1 MKKTLATLLL
11 LCLSLTGWAQ
21 RVQNLSLE
29 GLGASGSVGMVY
41 DTRFKGND
49 GFGFRIGVGY
59 CFSQS
64 EYTALVKA
72 NDCNL
77 HAITFP
83 LGVNYLLGKKKHK
96 LEIGLGASL
105 GYYSKQTGDS
115 WQYVWD
121 PFSDDEPG
129 DSFGYFMFAEVGY
142 RYQPVQG
149 LMLRVGLTPS
159 WNFGD
164 KYGLDRQ
171 WYYPYI
177 GIGYSF

>member
-83 LGVNYLLGKKKHK
+83 LDVNYLLGKKKHK
-96 LEIGLGASL
+96 LEIGLGASM
-105 GYYSKQTGDS
+105 GYYHIQEST
-115 WQYVWD
+115 Y
-121 PFSDDEPG
+121 PFGITYPDEPG
-129 DSFGYFMFAEVGY
+129 NSFGYFMFAEVGY

>member
-1 MKKTLATLLL
+1 MKKLATIAL
-11 LCLSLTGWAQ
+11 LCMVCMSGWGQ

-29 GLGASGSVGMVY
+29 GLGASGSVGLNY
-41 DTRFKGND
+41 DSRFKGND
-49 GFGFRIGVGY
+49 GFGFRIGLGY

-64 EYTALVKA
+64 QYTALVKA
-72 NDCNL
+72 NNCNL
-77 HAITFP
+77 HAITAP
-83 LGVNYLLGKKKHK
+83 MGINYLLGKKKHK
-96 LEIGLGASL
+96 LEVGLGASL

-121 PFSDDEPG
+121 PFSNDEPG
-129 DSFGYFMFAEVGY
+129 NSFGYFMFAEIGY
-142 RYQPVQG
+142 RYQPTEG

-159 WNFGD
+159 WNFGG

-171 WYYPYI
+171 WYYPFI